1 MAHTSVNGI
10 SLIGPR
16 DLVNGS
22 APLREGAESPTPPS
36 LGTVRFVAGTAQAI
50 QTAHWH
56 ELLKEHPCAPKS
68 IACWPAAPQR
78 AQLRLRIGA
87 TPSVTAIVPISSRPP
102 GAQLVAEG
110 CGQTPIYGGGQLP
123 EWATVNAP
131 SSQAW
136 GLLL

>member
-1 MAHTSVNGI
+1 PGCRRPFPAGSASDARRPRAPANARLVLQLMAHTSVNGI

-102 GAQLVAEG
+102 G
-110 CGQTPIYGGGQLP
+110 
-123 EWATVNAP
+123 
-131 SSQAW
+131 
-136 GLLL
+136 